1 MKLFLKNISTLFL
14 LFFVVS
20 FEPDDICLDTIEDTP
35 KLVIGFYDKLSGD
48 LKEVTNLKIQ
58 GENNEEIYIFKT
70 IYSIGIP
77 LKNSTNLTVYSF
89 TKDFNENTSNSG
101 NEDRL
106 YINYNYNWEYISRAC
121 GYKTNYEI
129 EDLITENDSSNWILE
144 TEIVNNSII
153 NEENIHVKIFH

>member
-14 LFFVVS
+14 LLFVVS
-20 FEPDDICLDTIEDTP
+20 CEPDDICLDTTEDTP

-58 GENNEEIYIFKT
+58 GENNEEIYIYKT
-70 IYSIGIP
+70 IDSIGIP

-89 TKDFNENTSNSG
+89 TKDFNESTSNSG
-101 NEDRL
+101 NEDKL

-121 GYKTNYEI
+121 GYKTNYQI

-144 TEIVNNSII
+144 TEIVNNFII

>member
-14 LFFVVS
+14 LLFVVS
-20 FEPDDICLDTIEDTP
+20 CEPDDICLDTIEDTP

-48 LKEVTNLKIQ
+48 LKEVANLKIQ
-58 GENNEEIYIFKT
+58 GENNEEIYIYKT
-70 IYSIGIP
+70 IDSIGIP

-89 TKDFNENTSNSG
+89 TKDFNESTSNSG
-101 NEDRL
+101 NEDKI

-129 EDLITENDSSNWILE
+129 EGLIIENDSSNWILE